1 MRDLSRDSNLVVELC
16 EPGRIVLQFGREE
29 FQRDRLTES
38 QIIGSINFTHSAA
51 AKETDDSVPVAE
63 NRARREAAVTD

>member
-1 MRDLSRDSNLVVELC
+1 
-16 EPGRIVLQFGREE
+16 
-29 FQRDRLTES
+29 LTES

-51 AKETDDSVPVAE
+51 AKESDDSVPVAE